1 MHGFSAAPI
10 YSGYLAANKIAGLHI
25 VQASVYEARDYIR
38 TLAKSQRCVTKTAR
52 KSEMN
57 ALAAAAN
64 AAPQWL
70 LLVLIDF
77 CPV

>member
-1 MHGFSAAPI
+1 MHGFSAAAAPI

-57 ALAAAAN
+57 ALAAADAD

-70 LLVLIDF
+70 L
-77 CPV
+77 

>member
-1 MHGFSAAPI
+1 MHGFSAAAAAAAPI

-57 ALAAAAN
+57 ALATAAAN

-70 LLVLIDF
+70 L
-77 CPV
+77 

>member
-1 MHGFSAAPI
+1 MHGFSAAAAPI

-57 ALAAAAN
+57 ALAAAATY
-64 AAPQWL
+64 AAPPQWL
-70 LLVLIDF
+70 L
-77 CPV
+77 

>member
-1 MHGFSAAPI
+1 MHGFSAAAPPI

-70 LLVLIDF
+70 L
-77 CPV
+77 